1 MWASREGEKLKMAPA
16 RPAEVTK
23 GVGRGCAGGAASMQK
38 ECTRQNFISINK
50 NQDLQNISKNVGS
63 SVHMRRG
70 RGLVIF
76 PHNKALTFF
85 VRILMLHLDT
95 HLLALVCPLHRHF
108 PCHASISHP
117 HPSLLGLTTSSSP
130 LLHNHHTPVAL
141 VLRRVLH
148 SPWIKPLSD
157 VCLPLHFGVVLPTCR
172 RKSHCTAFYILSY
185 PHALRI
191 SCN

>member
-1 MWASREGEKLKMAPA
+1 MSEGDGQGALHPCKRNALDRTLLAPIKTKA
-16 RPAEVTK
+16 CKAYRKTSGQFTCAED
-23 GVGRGCAGGAASMQK
+23 VGLSCFHTTHPYIFCSNPNAAF
-38 ECTRQNFISINK
+38 R
-50 NQDLQNISKNVGS
+50 
-63 SVHMRRG
+63 
-70 RGLVIF
+70 
-76 PHNKALTFF
+76 
-85 VRILMLHLDT
+85 HLAT
-95 HLLALVCPLHRHF
+95 HLLAIVCPLHRHF
-108 PCHASISHP
+108 PCHAPLSRP
-117 HPSLLGLTTSSSP
+117 HPSLFGVTTSSSP